1 MFTLGIVTNNHEE
14 NENEASQ
21 HSIRSAYQFSSPSY
35 YFFSTTDTLIE
46 KSNNQMKSAMKSLS
60 HSWILIWDYFCIL
73 YSVIWIGNRSIHSI
87 VLNLEFV
94 DRKPHVMLIIIS
106 GLIPTQIESQR
117 VITYPENHQSV
128 LLYKNHLMLDW
139 NCVHPCVFSNKLL
152 MKWVFCYHSELS
164 WQRWKVHHLV
174 IVLVIGR
181 CPIFNHKS
189 KFFGHE
195 TEVAALHLLFWN
207 DYHWTH
213 TRL

>member
-1 MFTLGIVTNNHEE
+1 MFTLGIVTNNHE
-14 NENEASQ
+14 ENEASQ

-117 VITYPENHQSV
+117 VITNPENHQSV
-128 LLYKNHLMLDW
+128 LLPLKKPFWCLIETVCIH
-139 NCVHPCVFSNKLL
+139 VCVFK
-152 MKWVFCYHSELS
+152 
-164 WQRWKVHHLV
+164 
-174 IVLVIGR
+174 
-181 CPIFNHKS
+181 
-189 KFFGHE
+189 
-195 TEVAALHLLFWN
+195 
-207 DYHWTH
+207 
-213 TRL
+213 